1 MNNINLNKIHTL
13 LIFFLIL
20 FVYFVNLELDL
31 KISPVV
37 CFFLI
42 ATVGVSHGGLDHKK
56 GSKVLK
62 IFNLK
67 NMKFFYLIYILFSL
81 FIILMW
87 LVLPALTLFIFL
99 IIASYHFGK
108 EDSVFENRPNIKLF
122 NIFLLTKGLLII
134 LAPFYFHSQET
145 IKIFEDLNVK
155 LLPIDS
161 NILICLIT
169 LSLISNL
176 VISRNFF
183 LSLLDSLTII
193 LLNLT
198 FEPLTAFTIYFC
210 FLHSIR
216 HSFSLIN
223 EINSKNFKKG
233 LFVFSKRALPLTFL
247 TGIIFLISL
256 FILNKYYLL
265 NAAIMKVI
273 FIGLASL
280 TFPHILLEY
289 LLEKNEKKS

>member
-20 FVYFVNLELDL
+20 FVYFFNLELDL

-42 ATVGVSHGGLDHKK
+42 ATVGVSHGGLDHQK

-155 LLPIDS
+155 PLPIDS

-265 NAAIMKVI
+265 NSAIMKVI